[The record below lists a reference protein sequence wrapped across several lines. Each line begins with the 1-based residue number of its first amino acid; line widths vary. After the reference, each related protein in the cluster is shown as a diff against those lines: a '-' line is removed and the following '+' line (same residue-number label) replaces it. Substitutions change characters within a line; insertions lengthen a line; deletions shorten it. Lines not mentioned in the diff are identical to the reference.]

1 MRTILRWSAFLTVA
15 AAAGCRPEAP
25 CPECGTAVIAAGAD
39 ADILLPALTQGVGRQ
54 VSDQIFLKLAD
65 VGLATNTV
73 GDSGFVPRLAESWR
87 FENPLTLVFR
97 LDPRARWQDGVPVT
111 ARDVAFT
118 FAAYRDTLLDAPA
131 RPLLADIDSVT
142 VRDERT
148 AVVHFRRVYPEQ
160 FFDATHHVRI
170 LPAHLLDSVPR
181 DRWRTHPFA
190 RTPVG
195 DGPYRLAGWRPGES
209 IELAADSTFFQ
220 GRPGIGRLIWRIA
233 PDFNAAITQLIAGE
247 ADIIET
253 IVGEENVERV
263 KRDSALRLVEYPS
276 PAYAYLGFNLRDPH
290 DLARPNALFG
300 DRGLRRA
307 LALAID
313 RKALVEA
320 VLGGYGVVPPG
331 PTTPMVSIAD
341 GAPPQLPFDSAHA
354 SRLLDSLGWRR
365 TGDSLRTR
373 DGRRLGFEVLYP
385 SSSGIRQR
393 AAVILQA
400 QLRKVGVE
408 LRITPIELNV
418 WLDRA
423 RTGRFDAMLGGWQI
437 DLPPS
442 GLRELW
448 GSAGIGG
455 SNYDRY
461 ASPTFDSLIARAGA
475 ATDPVA
481 ARRLW
486 HQAIDTINQDA
497 PAIWLFSPTMFA
509 GLSRRVANVT
519 IRPDEWWA
527 TLWTWQ
533 AGRRGSR

>member
-1 MRTILRWSAFLTVA
+1 MRRLIRRLPLAALVVSVA
-15 AAAGCRPEAP
+15 CRSGAP
-25 CPECGTAVIAAGAD
+25 CPECGSAVIAAGAD

-54 VSDQIFLKLAD
+54 VSDQIFLKLAE
-65 VGLATNTV
+65 VGLALNTV

-97 LDPRARWQDGVPVT
+97 LNPRARWQDGVPVT

-118 FAAYRDTLLDAPA
+118 YAAYRDTLLDAPA

-148 AVVHFRRVYPEQ
+148 AVFHFRRTYPEQ

-190 RTPVG
+190 RSPVG
-195 DGPYRLAGWRPGES
+195 DGPYRLASWRPGES
-209 IELAADSTFFQ
+209 IELVADSTFFQ
-220 GRPGIGRLIWRIA
+220 GPPGIGRLIWRIA

-253 IVGEENVERV
+253 IIGPENIERV
-263 KRDSALRLVEYPS
+263 QQDSALRLVEYAA
-276 PAYAYLGFNLRDPH
+276 PAYVYLGFNLQDARG
-290 DLARPNALFG
+290 AGRPNPLFG
-300 DRGLRRA
+300 DRELRRA

-313 RKALVEA
+313 RAALVQA
-320 VLGGYGVVPPG
+320 VLGGWGKVPPG
-331 PTTPMVSIAD
+331 PTTPVVWIAA
-341 GAPPQLPFDSAHA
+341 GAPPQLPFDSARA
-354 SRLLDSLGWRR
+354 GRLLDSLGWRR
-365 TGDSLRTR
+365 GAVDSIRKR
-373 DGRRLGFEVLYP
+373 DGQRLAFDLLYP

-393 AAVILQA
+393 AGVILQE
-400 QLRKVGVE
+400 QLRKAGVE
-408 LRITPIELNV
+408 VRLTPIEFNV

-423 RTGRFDAMLGGWQI
+423 RAGRYDAIIGAWQI

-455 SNYDRY
+455 SNYGRY
-461 ASPTFDSLIARAGA
+461 TSPTFDSLIARAGS
-475 ATDPVA
+475 ATDRTE

-497 PAIWLFSPTMFA
+497 PAVWLFTPTMLA
-509 GLSRRVANVT
+509 GLSRRIEHVT

-527 TLWTWQ
+527 TLWTWK
-533 AGRRGSR
+533 AGRR